1 MPMVLSE
8 CCDRCERRRIFA
20 VVGGLRAECLTCGQL
35 IAGPVSTL
43 PNGFRAPRTGVDVRH
58 Y

>member
-1 MPMVLSE
+1 MVLSE

-20 VVGGLRAECLTCGQL
+20 GVGGLRAECMSCGQL

>member
-1 MPMVLSE
+1 MRMVLSE
-8 CCDRCERRRIFA
+8 YCDRCQRRRIFA
-20 VVGGLRAECLTCGQL
+20 VVGRVRAACLTCGRL

-43 PNGFRAPRTGVDVRH
+43 PSGFRPPRTGLDIRH